1 MQVDISK
8 LLDTLIQSPENEV
21 VEFKEAKKT
30 FDSNDLGKYFSA
42 LSNEA
47 NLHDKEYAW
56 LIFGVA
62 DKTKAL
68 VNTQYKNTTKSLN
81 LLKNEIA
88 QHTTEK
94 HTFFEIHEVF
104 KDNNRILLFQIL
116 PAPKGTPIA
125 WKNVRYGRNG
135 ESLCVLSDAKLEK
148 IKNQTLNDDWSAEI
162 VPHASIADLDPEA
175 IAKAR
180 SNFRDKK
187 PKLAKQIDAWDDIT
201 FLNKAKIT
209 IKGKIT
215 NAAIILLGKEESEAL
230 ISPAVSKIR
239 WILKDSRGM
248 ERDYLIR
255 GCPLLLSIEQI
266 YRQIRNLKYRYINP
280 YFKTLF
286 PQELDTYDPYII
298 REAINNAIAHQDYR
312 RGGMINVV
320 EFDDKLVFSN
330 QGSFLPES
338 IQAVIRDDAPAETY
352 RNYFLAQA
360 MVGLNMV
367 DTIGSGIKKMFELQL
382 ERLFPMPNYDL
393 ASNKVQVTIF
403 GHVLNNDFSV
413 LLTKHK
419 DLTLPEIEM
428 LNRVL
433 FKKPLSQAES
443 LWLRKKKLIEGRMP
457 NIYLAKAV
465 AEITGRKAEYTKN
478 KGFNDEYYK
487 DLILKALNE
496 HVRMTRKEIEELL
509 QNKLPDILDEQQKFN
524 KIKNLLTSL
533 RSNNQINYSIVEK
546 VWVLV

>member
-1 MQVDISK
+1 MNGNIHDI
-8 LLDTLIQSPENEV
+8 LETLRLNAENEV
-21 VEFKEAKKT
+21 VEFKEAKET
-30 FDSNDLGKYFSA
+30 FKLSDLGKYFSA

-47 NLHDKEYAW
+47 NLRNKEYAW
-56 LIFGVA
+56 LIMGVE
-62 DKTKAL
+62 DKKKTIVGTSFKNSEKSLQAL
-68 VNTQYKNTTKSLN
+68 KQEISQNTTD
-81 LLKNEIA
+81 
-88 QHTTEK
+88 H
-94 HTFFEIHEVF
+94 HTFFEIHSLIIEG
-104 KDNNRILLFQIL
+104 KRILLFQIL
-116 PAPKGTPIA
+116 PAPKGLPIS
-125 WKNVRYGRNG
+125 WKDIRYGRNG

-148 IKNQTLNDDWSAEI
+148 IKNQTLNEDWSAEI
-162 VPHASIADLDPEA
+162 VPHASLDDLDPEA

-180 SNFRDKK
+180 SNFADKR
-187 PKLAKQIDAWDDIT
+187 PKLAKQIKTWDDIT

-215 NAAIILLGKEESEAL
+215 NAAIVLLGKEESEAL

-239 WILKDSRGM
+239 WILKDSRGI
-248 ERDYLIR
+248 ERDYLIK

-286 PQELDTYDPYII
+286 PEELDTYDPYII

-338 IQAVIRDDAPAETY
+338 IQAVIRDDAPSESY

-403 GHVLNNDFSV
+403 GHVLNTDFSM

-419 DLTLPEIEM
+419 DLTLAEIEM

-433 FKKPLSQAES
+433 FKKSLSKEES
-443 LWLRKKKLIEGRMP
+443 QKLRKKKLIEGRMP
-457 NIYLAKAV
+457 NVFLAKSIAD
-465 AEITGRKAEYTKN
+465 ITGRSAEYTKN
-478 KGFNDEYYK
+478 KGFDDTYYK
-487 DLILKALNE
+487 DLIIEYLKQ
-496 HVRMTRKEIEELL
+496 HGTMTRIDANKLL
-509 QNKLPDILDEQQKFN
+509 TNKLPDILNHQQKLNKVRNLLLFLRMKD
-524 KIKNLLTSL
+524 KIKHSPKDKIWTLT
-533 RSNNQINYSIVEK
+533 
-546 VWVLV
+546 